1 MCGLFAH
8 AGLFNK
14 RDWINIEEATGT
26 CYTGSIIIVGPKK
39 KGQYTMPYESVDTL
53 QRALT
58 EDVFHYAKDAKKAAG
73 RALGTLVEII
83 TFYLIKSWGYE
94 KSIAIERRLPEYA
107 NPDITHNVEFSL
119 HPSYELGIIEI
130 AKSELPLTPKKLAKL
145 LPSIDWD
152 SGDSKSTQLL
162 SSGKIL
168 RNACTLYEDDSRFI
182 VAYLDKATETTYR
195 VSVNQLTPHPFAFI
209 ECKRVGVEE
218 GVKKGPQTI
227 EKAKQGAYVARTTS
241 SLQKIRMSDGSVYGV
256 LHLNNGELRHA
267 PYEQFLHT
275 VVASDDPAL
284 LRDFTLTVGVVSN
297 HGNWFTSDDH
307 NKELKVLA
315 QSYDWL
321 LFLSDAGLCSFV
333 ESLLVKPQKKYEP
346 IRDAFIQSYSGKK
359 GKNQF
364 TKVKIALD
372 ADLALQEYFSDN
384 LATIETWFNVI
395 SPAGQSITE
404 IKQELTLLFS
414 KNWKEILS

>member
-1 MCGLFAH
+1 
-8 AGLFNK
+8 
-14 RDWINIEEATGT
+14 
-26 CYTGSIIIVGPKK
+26 
-39 KGQYTMPYESVDTL
+39 MPYESVDAL
-53 QRALT
+53 QRALS

-73 RALGTLVEII
+73 RALGTFVEII

-94 KSIAIERRLPEYA
+94 KSTAIERRLPEYA

-119 HPSYELGIIEI
+119 HPSYELGSLKI
-130 AKSELPLTPKKLAKL
+130 AKSELPLTSKKLAKL
-145 LPSIDWD
+145 LPAIDWD
-152 SGDSKSTQLL
+152 SGDLKSTQLL
-162 SSGKIL
+162 TSEEVL
-168 RNACTLYEDDSRFI
+168 RNACTLYEDNSRFI
-182 VAYLDKATETTYR
+182 VAYLGKTTETMYR
-195 VSVNQLTPHPFAFI
+195 VSVNQLTPHPFAFV

-227 EKAKQGAYVARTTS
+227 EKAKQGAYVARTVS
-241 SLQKIRMSDGSVYGV
+241 SLQKIRMSDGSVYGF

-267 PYEQFLHT
+267 PYEQFLRN

-321 LFLSDAGLCSFV
+321 LFLSDAGLSTFV
-333 ESLLVKPQKKYEP
+333 ESLLVRPQKKYKP
-346 IRDAFIQSYSGKK
+346 IRDAFVRSYSGKK
-359 GKNQF
+359 GKNRF
-364 TKVKIALD
+364 TKVQIALD
-372 ADLALQEYFSDN
+372 ADLALQEYFSSN
-384 LATIETWFNVI
+384 LAAIETWFNVI
-395 SPAGQSITE
+395 SPAGQSVAE
-404 IKQELTLLFS
+404 VKQELTLLSS